1 MRNARRDATV
11 LAEMRRWNM
20 TTMTLKIDDK
30 KAAALRQKAQRVG
43 LEPEQLL
50 TASIDDLIAQPDTD
64 FDKAVRRV
72 LAKNRKLYRRLA

>member
-1 MRNARRDATV
+1 LRNARRDATV